1 MNKIALFFQKTKPFI
16 NKYTITIL
24 LFVVFMLVGKYSI
37 VERIKLTRSINE
49 LQREKAK
56 YEKDILNARKELD
69 QLNNMNENLEKMARE
84 KYLMRKQNEEV
95 FILDE
100 DKLKIDK

>member
-1 MNKIALFFQKTKPFI
+1 MNKIVAFFQKTKPFI
-16 NKYTITIL
+16 NKYTITFL